1 MNNFYEQLIGLY
13 DIDDK
18 QRRGYLFEQLI
29 REIQPWSYRPPI
41 SAVGNGEQLDAIYE
55 WDGRIF
61 IIEAKAKE
69 AKIMQSSKEW
79 EDFELKVRRRNKS
92 VVGL

>member
-29 REIQPWSYRPPI
+29 REIQPWSY
-41 SAVGNGEQLDAIYE
+41 LAIC
-55 WDGRIF
+55 
-61 IIEAKAKE
+61 
-69 AKIMQSSKEW
+69 S
-79 EDFELKVRRRNKS
+79 
-92 VVGL
+92 